1 MSITLTEDRLGPYV
15 THEPSRSW
23 LTGPGL
29 PDASGVL
36 TCAALRRDGLVRLA
50 DTLGAPGARLPEEL
64 RDQLVLGEL
73 LCHDGTAAD
82 LVLLD
87 GTTGEVSTTC
97 ALPDRPDLMDRE
109 PLASSLRTLTG
120 FAAAVDELAAL
131 RGRFADC
138 AHRYGPQVAE
148 EATRRLL
155 AVFEEDP
162 EGGEP
167 APLWKMAALIRPLA
181 LVAAPGSR
189 SGLALD
195 LPPRLLDDE
204 LGAGGVVRFEEVD
217 FPAALTHE
225 PTRRFLREVGLPEDG
240 LWFSLDTEVPLPT
253 LEEYWA
259 DDPRA
264 ATLPSGSDRLIRL
277 GYLVEDTSLVVDGAT
292 GAVLCWSE
300 ADEVLRPLN
309 TDISTLA
316 FTLWLVHRERALDAE
331 HALSDAYE
339 QLADTM
345 TRTLAAVDP
354 VSCAPAAT
362 GAPAEHGG
370 RPDDGRRYWPAVFE
384 DAAGGGLY
392 A

>member
-1 MSITLTEDRLGPYV
+1 MSITLTEDQLDPYV

-29 PDASGVL
+29 PDTSGLL

-50 DTLGAPGARLPEEL
+50 DTLGDFEGRLAKEL
-64 RDQLVLGEL
+64 RDRLVLGEL
-73 LCHDGTAAD
+73 LTHDGTAAD
-82 LVLLD
+82 LILLD

-97 ALPDRPDLMDRE
+97 ALPDRPDLMDSE
-109 PLASSLRTLTG
+109 PLAPSLRTLTE
-120 FAAAVDELAAL
+120 FATAVDELADL
-131 RGRFADC
+131 RGRFADY
-138 AHRYGPQVAE
+138 AHRYGPRAAAE
-148 EATRRLL
+148 ASRRLL
-155 AVFEEDP
+155 ALFEEDP

-204 LGAGGVVRFEEVD
+204 FGAGDVVRFEEVD

-240 LWFSLDTEVPLPT
+240 LWFSLDAEVPLPT

-264 ATLPSGSDRLIRL
+264 DPLPPGSDRLIRL
-277 GYLVEDTSLVVDGAT
+277 GYLLEDASLVVDGAT

-300 ADEVLRPLN
+300 AEETLRPLN
-309 TDISTLA
+309 ADLSTLA

-331 HALSDAYE
+331 HDLSYAYE

-354 VSCAPAAT
+354 AACAPSAT
-362 GAPAEHGG
+362 GTHPSHDGW
-370 RPDDGRRYWPAVFE
+370 PDDGRRYWPTVFD
-384 DAAGGGLY
+384 DAAGGGLC